1 MLKFHIIIIKFSIFT
16 DKNSQSDTFFPN
28 LKNSIV
34 KIDIKSFSVCL
45 APKIQFSYYFLD
57 KLTYCNYNFLLHV
70 VWVIMYFNNYMN
82 IFFNYT
88 NSFIIIVS

>member
-34 KIDIKSFSVCL
+34 KIDIKSFSVQAHRGLEDYITKQCL
-45 APKIQFSYYFLD
+45 Y
-57 KLTYCNYNFLLHV
+57 
-70 VWVIMYFNNYMN
+70 
-82 IFFNYT
+82 
-88 NSFIIIVS
+88 NSFMLSLSLKIVNEDKSVKFEDI